1 MTDEAID
8 ETTTM
13 EEKDTT
19 FDGND
24 TPNSEVQL
32 PATMAT
38 INTIEKE
45 WQEENAPP
53 PTNSAVAPNPST
65 LTPDGRTLESIIG
78 ASAYANL
85 EAIYENRGQSMAD
98 TVTISPLDTIGY
110 IEVQNDKEEK
120 FVFCL

>member
-1 MTDEAID
+1 MMFMDTTTTMVDETTTMVD

-45 WQEENAPP
+45 WQE
-53 PTNSAVAPNPST
+53 
-65 LTPDGRTLESIIG
+65 DGVERHLLG
-78 ASAYANL
+78 GRASA
-85 EAIYENRGQSMAD
+85 
-98 TVTISPLDTIGY
+98 
-110 IEVQNDKEEK
+110 
-120 FVFCL
+120 